1 MLSLITVQLGQ
12 DQRSLSKERAMKP
25 LLLATV
31 FAVLA
36 TSAFS
41 AVPARAQTLREDAHV
56 TEKLVAAQA
65 GDILRNACPKARARM
80 FVVFGE
86 MMSLKSYAK
95 SQGYDEPTVKAFL
108 ADKAEKKRIRQLA
121 NAYLAKA
128 GFIKGDEASAC
139 ATARAEVASATFT
152 GSLLRVAN

>member
-1 MLSLITVQLGQ
+1 
-12 DQRSLSKERAMKP
+12 MKP
-25 LLLATV
+25 LILATV

-36 TSAFS
+36 SSALS
-41 AVPARAQTLREDAHV
+41 AVPARAQTLREDAYI

-65 GDILRNACPKARARM
+65 GDILRNACPKASARM
-80 FVVFGE
+80 LVVLGE
-86 MMSLKSYAK
+86 MMSLQSYAI
-95 SQGYDEPTVKAFL
+95 SEGYDEATVKAFL

-139 ATARAEVASATFT
+139 ATARAEVAGGTFT
-152 GSLLRVAN
+152 GSLLSVEN

>member
-1 MLSLITVQLGQ
+1 
-12 DQRSLSKERAMKP
+12 MKP

-36 TSAFS
+36 TSALS
-41 AVPARAQTLREDAHV
+41 GVPARAETLREDAHV

-65 GDILRNACPKARARM
+65 GDILRNACPKASARM
-80 FVVFGE
+80 FVVLGE
-86 MMSLKSYAK
+86 MASLQSYAI
-95 SQGYDEPTVKAFL
+95 SQGYDEATVKAFL

-128 GFIKGDEASAC
+128 GFVKGDEASAC
-139 ATARAEVASATFT
+139 ATARAEVAGGTFT
-152 GSLLRVAN
+152 GSLLAVTN

>member
-1 MLSLITVQLGQ
+1 
-12 DQRSLSKERAMKP
+12 MKP

-31 FAVLA
+31 FAVMA
-36 TSAFS
+36 TSAL
-41 AVPARAQTLREDAHV
+41 AAAPARADTLRDDAHV

-65 GDILRNACPKARARM
+65 GDILRNACPKASARM
-80 FVVFGE
+80 LVVFSE
-86 MMSLKSYAK
+86 MMSLQSYAK
-95 SQGYDEPTVKAFL
+95 SQGYDEATVKAFL

-139 ATARAEVASATFT
+139 ATARAEVAAGTFT
-152 GSLLRVAN
+152 GSLLTVTK

>member
-1 MLSLITVQLGQ
+1 
-12 DQRSLSKERAMKP
+12 MKP

-36 TSAFS
+36 TSAL
-41 AVPARAQTLREDAHV
+41 AAAPARADTLREDTHV

-65 GDILRNACPKARARM
+65 GDILRNACPKASARM
-80 FVVFGE
+80 LVVFSE
-86 MMSLKSYAK
+86 MMSLQSYAK
-95 SQGYDEPTVKAFL
+95 SQGYDEATVKAFL
-108 ADKAEKKRIRQLA
+108 ADKAEKKRVRQLA

-139 ATARAEVASATFT
+139 ATARAEVAAGTFT
-152 GSLLRVAN
+152 GSLLTVTK